1 LDTQSVIKGITQRL
15 LTKHYAGAN
24 ITAMN
29 LKEWSQQSR
38 GRQKSLACFLGIR
51 PPSVCDWVS
60 GKKSPSIKVA
70 AAIEEFT
77 EGQVTRK
84 DLFPNDWQRIWPE
97 LADQSSANQVA

>member
-38 GRQKSLACFLGIR
+38 GRQKSLAC
-51 PPSVCDWVS
+51 
-60 GKKSPSIKVA
+60 IKVA